1 MAKRH
6 FLMLAQKY
14 NRGKHGVGG
23 YYLSEKLDGMRCFW
37 DGGISRGLFKSDVP
51 WANCEKDERYNEPPI
66 ATGLWSRLG
75 NVIHAPEGWLDKL
88 PKMPLDG
95 ELYWHCDYKG
105 DYLKHD
111 KPRQDLMSLVKKIKP
126 KMKWANVRFY
136 VFDAPCLFT
145 IFDEGQINVTNF
157 KKTFTNIGQWLFK
170 HAGDLD
176 YLPKRDTQF
185 VTSAQL
191 LINKFQNYKG
201 PVVVLPQ
208 KQLPHQTTLAQD
220 TIDTQLDLVT
230 SLGGEGLMLRKPESL
245 WVPNRVHELLKIKKL
260 DDGEGIVT
268 GYITGRKTDK
278 GSKLLG
284 LMGAMI
290 LQINVDE
297 QKVVNGSLVASLT
310 HKRLELSGF
319 TDYER
324 MLGWCMDD
332 DMPYNTAQAW
342 AAEHPETEC
351 PPSIEAN
358 HFPRGTK
365 ITFRHR
371 GKTKDGIPMEARYW
385 RTHEDSS

>member
-1 MAKRH
+1 
-6 FLMLAQKY
+6 MLAQKY

-51 WANCEKDERYNEPPI
+51 WANCEKDERYNESPI

-95 ELYWHCDYKG
+95 ELYWHCDRK
-105 DYLKHD
+105 DNYLIHD

-145 IFDEGQINVTNF
+145 IFDEGEIKVTNF
-157 KKTFTNIGQWLFK
+157 NKKFTNIGQWLFE
-170 HAGDLD
+170 HASNLD
-176 YLPKRDTQF
+176 YLPKRETQF

-191 LINKFQNYKG
+191 LINKLQNHKG

-220 TIDTQLDLVT
+220 TIDRQLDLVT
-230 SLGGEGLMLRKPESL
+230 NLGGEGLMLRKPESL
-245 WVPNRVHELLKIKKL
+245 WVPNRVHELLKIKRL
-260 DDGEGIVT
+260 EDGEGIVM

-290 LQINVDE
+290 LQIQTTAPV
-297 QKVVNGSLVASLT
+297 GSR
-310 HKRLELSGF
+310 RLELSGF
-319 TDYER
+319 TDEER
-324 MLGWCMDD
+324 LL
-332 DMPYNTAQAW
+332 TAGPRRPDARQW
-342 AAEHPETEC
+342 ACAHPETEC
-351 PPSIEAN
+351 PNWIEAV

-365 ITFRHR
+365 VTFRYR
-371 GKTKDGIPMEARYW
+371 GKTKDEIPMEARYW